1 MQAVILA
8 VLCGLFYSSFG
19 VFAGLAGG
27 RIDGWLAASLY
38 NASGTLVPMAVFL
51 FSSAKKTVTG
61 HGLLYAN
68 LAGVSIMFFS
78 ILLARLFSTGGN
90 LAFVLPAVYG
100 GVIVFGACFG
110 WLVLS
115 ERINLLQLIGLVLV
129 TAGVVCVVLGKL
141 RTGQVS

>member
-8 VLCGLFYSSFG
+8 ISCGLLYSSFG

-27 RIDGWLAASLY
+27 RIDGWLAAALY
-38 NASGTLVPMAVFL
+38 NAIGTVVPLAVFL
-51 FSSAKKTVTG
+51 LSSARKTVTWN
-61 HGLLYAN
+61 GLLYAN

-78 ILLARLFSTGGN
+78 ILLARLFNTSGN

-110 WLVLS
+110 WLALA
-115 ERINLLQLIGLVLV
+115 ERISLLQLIGLVLV
-129 TAGVVCVVLGKL
+129 TAGVVCIVLGKL
-141 RTGQVS
+141 RTGRSS